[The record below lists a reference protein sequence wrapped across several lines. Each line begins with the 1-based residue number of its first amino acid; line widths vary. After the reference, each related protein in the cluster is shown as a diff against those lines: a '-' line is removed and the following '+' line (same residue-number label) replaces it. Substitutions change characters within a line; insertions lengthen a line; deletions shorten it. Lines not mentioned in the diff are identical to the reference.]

1 MRREANFSNTITEI
15 LTKKRREER
24 EMMGWKWEKKMN
36 FGDVAV
42 KIGEKKFKEKKNN
55 EFW

>member
-1 MRREANFSNTITEI
+1 MRREANFGNTITEI
-15 LTKKRREER
+15 LTKKMREER

-36 FGDVAV
+36 FGDVVV